1 MEIRGIQ
8 KNGAIEMKKA
18 MSSEILGIIL
28 LIVALATFV
37 ILYLGFSQSGK
48 ELMNSL
54 FGIFPF

>member
-1 MEIRGIQ
+1 
-8 KNGAIEMKKA
+8 MKKA